1 MIFDAQFLIFL
12 SITRLFL
19 QNNTNKV
26 ATFLYI
32 DTSGEKATVAMS
44 NDHHVLALEENTQAN
59 THAAFV
65 QPAIEKILQST
76 GISIQSID
84 AVVVTMGPGSYTGLR
99 VGLASAKGIAYA
111 IEKPLIG
118 ISTLTLL
125 AKHAIS
131 NMKIIHQNAAT
142 QIFSMIDAKRMEVF
156 GAIYKPD
163 LTVLQAEQAIVLD
176 ETLMRQLLENGP
188 LVCIGSGAAKTR
200 ELIAAADLYCFDDQ
214 YNMADFTHLALEKW
228 AKKDFEDIAYSRPSY
243 LKDFYQAPAK
253 GSK

>member
-1 MIFDAQFLIFL
+1 MHNFLFFYQLHTYFCKTIK
-12 SITRLFL
+12 
-19 QNNTNKV
+19 NKL

-32 DTSGEKATVAMS
+32 DTSGEKATVAIS
-44 NDHHVLALEENTQAN
+44 HDHHVLAMEENTTAN

-65 QPAIEKILQST
+65 QPAIDRILQST
-76 GISIQSID
+76 NILIQSLD

-111 IEKPLIG
+111 IDKPLIG
-118 ISTLTLL
+118 ISTLTML

-131 NMKIIHQNAAT
+131 NKEIIHQNTAT
-142 QIFSMIDAKRMEVF
+142 QIFSMIDARRMEVF
-156 GAIYKPD
+156 GAFYKSD
-163 LTVLQAEQAIVLD
+163 LTPLQPEQAIVLD
-176 ETLMRQLLENGP
+176 ELLMRQLLGKGP
-188 LVCIGSGAAKTR
+188 VVCIGSGAAKTR
-200 ELIAAADLYCFDDQ
+200 ELITAPNLYCFDDQ

-253 GSK
+253 GAK

>member
-1 MIFDAQFLIFL
+1 MHNFLFFYQLHAYFCKTI
-12 SITRLFL
+12 
-19 QNNTNKV
+19 QNKL

-32 DTSGEKATVAMS
+32 DTSGEKATIAIS
-44 NDHHVLALEENTQAN
+44 NDHHVLALEENTTAN

-76 GISIQSID
+76 GISIQNID

-99 VGLASAKGIAYA
+99 VGLASAKGIAYT
-111 IEKPLIG
+111 IDKPLIG

-125 AKHAIS
+125 AKHALS
-131 NMKIIHQNAAT
+131 NMKIIDQNAAT
-142 QIFSMIDAKRMEVF
+142 QIFSMIDARRMEVF

-176 ETLMRQLLENGP
+176 ENLIRQLLENGP

-200 ELIAAADLYCFDDQ
+200 ELIATADLHCFDDQ

-253 GSK
+253 ASK

>member
-1 MIFDAQFLIFL
+1 M
-12 SITRLFL
+12 
-19 QNNTNKV
+19 

-32 DTSGEKATVAMS
+32 DTSGEKATVAIS
-44 NDHHVLALEENTQAN
+44 NDHHVLALEVNTTAN

-76 GISIQSID
+76 GISIQNID

-99 VGLASAKGIAYA
+99 VGLASAKGVAYT
-111 IEKPLIG
+111 IDKPLIG

-125 AKHAIS
+125 AKHALS

-142 QIFSMIDAKRMEVF
+142 QIFSMIDARRMEVF

-176 ETLMRQLLENGP
+176 ETLLRQLLENGP
-188 LVCIGSGAAKTR
+188 VVCIGSGAAKTR
-200 ELIAAADLYCFDDQ
+200 ELIAAGDLHCFDDQ

-253 GSK
+253 DPSKIKGSN